1 MLRGVEGAVAPAFFR
16 SFGAESFGLVGGEAS
31 VLCVMNRLRRE
42 PRNAR
47 SLFILASGHEFGN
60 IGPGARG
67 EPPHC
72 LAFSLFFKVFRAA
85 RFGRSGLNLGRA
97 KSSAGPSEGS
107 ERELEK
113 EAGKES
119 APAILNNE
127 QAP

>member
-72 LAFSLFFKVFRAA
+72 PRIFPCFLRFFELRALAA
-85 RFGRSGLNLGRA
+85 LG
-97 KSSAGPSEGS
+97 
-107 ERELEK
+107 
-113 EAGKES
+113 
-119 APAILNNE
+119 
-127 QAP
+127 